1 MLSRCFFSLSLF
13 LLLFPSFLLIPQPA
27 SAAAFGLVPCA
38 LQNDNPATNW
48 DDRAPCTLCHFLIG
62 MNFVVKFLR
71 NLMTAIA
78 IAIMVAMAIMYIV
91 SAGNED
97 MMATAKK
104 GIIGSLIGIVV
115 ILLAW
120 VIVNFI
126 FTLPIFA
133 NNGLVK
139 TDGSWDTFTCNTTSQ
154 SGWAGTRNT
163 SGIGNGTGSV
173 GSGQPGREGLPGS
186 TPGGGSGSGGSG
198 GGASGTCGNGS
209 CGSGESC
216 VTCPAD
222 CGACGGPGGGG
233 IPTPKCG
240 RTHYSCDNGTSSD
253 NQQTND
259 RWTWLCKIDS
269 HQQYCFERFEGCGDG
284 VVSGITQYGTPEECD
299 EGGSNG
305 FCNSGDGSITCDVNY
320 CRPCSGGTSP
330 PATLPGCGPSNG
342 SSGAP
347 VDPLCVGGAIASP
360 VTTSAVGS
368 SNRYDWTCSVSGMS
382 GAYQCSSGATS
393 VGGGATATCGSAAGV
408 PSSTAPTSGL
418 CQTGNLTVYGVTE
431 LVDAQTGQP
440 LWYWSCQ
447 IGTGVATSCYAPRTG
462 GGVGSGGSGSC
473 PASTYTWSVGGNSCS
488 ASYAGLASN
497 QITRVT
503 DNEGSTWGSAGI
515 QCLGGSPIPN
525 SAFGDPTC
533 SQTTSGASC
542 GTLAAVRGNGG
553 GIAPIASSY
562 CTEGWSD
569 AISCTTASN
578 SISCTWLCRAQSGT
592 ASTPCSGTALV
603 D

>member
-1 MLSRCFFSLSLF
+1 MLSRFFFFLSLF

-133 NNGLVK
+133 NNGLVR

-154 SGWAGTRNT
+154 VGWVGNRNT

-173 GSGQPGREGLPGS
+173 GNGQPGREGLPGS
-186 TPGGGSGSGGSG
+186 TPGGGGGNGGGGGS
-198 GGASGTCGNGS
+198 TCGNGS
-209 CGSGESC
+209 CGSGETC
-216 VTCPAD
+216 ATCPTD
-222 CGACGGPGGGG
+222 CGACGGGGGG
-233 IPTPKCG
+233 GSVPVPKCG

-253 NQQTND
+253 NQQIND

-269 HQQYCFERFEGCGDG
+269 YQQYCFERFEGCGDG

-305 FCNSGDGSITCDVNY
+305 LCNNGDNTITCDINY
-320 CRPCSGGTSP
+320 CRPCSG
-330 PATLPGCGPSNG
+330 
-342 SSGAP
+342 SG
-347 VDPLCVGGAIASP
+347 
-360 VTTSAVGS
+360 
-368 SNRYDWTCSVSGMS
+368 
-382 GAYQCSSGATS
+382 
-393 VGGGATATCGSAAGV
+393 VGGG
-408 PSSTAPTSGL
+408 
-418 CQTGNLTVYGVTE
+418 
-431 LVDAQTGQP
+431 
-440 LWYWSCQ
+440 
-447 IGTGVATSCYAPRTG
+447 G
-462 GGVGSGGSGSC
+462 GGGNSGSC
-473 PASTYTWSVGGNSCS
+473 TAGTYTWSVGGNSCS

-515 QCLGGSPIPN
+515 QCSGGSPIP
-525 SAFGDPTC
+525 SSSFGSPTC
-533 SQTTSGASC
+533 DQTTSGASC
-542 GTLAAVRGNGG
+542 GTLAAVRGDGG
-553 GIAPIASSY
+553 GIGVVASSY
-562 CTEGWSD
+562 CTEGWAD
-569 AISCTTASN
+569 AISCTTSSN
-578 SISCTWLCRAQSGT
+578 SVSCTWLCRAQSGT